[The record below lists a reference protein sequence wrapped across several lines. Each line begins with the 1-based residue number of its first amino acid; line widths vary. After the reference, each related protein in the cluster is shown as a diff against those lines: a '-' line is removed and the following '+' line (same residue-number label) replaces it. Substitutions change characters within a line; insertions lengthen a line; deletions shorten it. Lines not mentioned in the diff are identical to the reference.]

1 MANPIKTFFNKIL
14 TLGINNEMHFVEIQK
29 SYMFNLFLVIATPL
43 VFFVFL
49 FNLANQQY
57 LPAVVSAIQF
67 SIFCFGFWISYT
79 QKYLYLRSGMLIVL
93 AFIGLLA
100 AYFFKSGNEYRML
113 IMIIAA
119 VVLFDKI
126 WQYMVFA
133 VMVALIFVF
142 IRMNDMAISTMS
154 ATELL
159 VQTIK
164 ILLPML
170 IFILCLFYLKHGYL
184 NYQLKLEK
192 AFQELAAAKEQKE
205 RILNAVAHDLRSPIS
220 SIAGITK
227 LILMDDNLTAEQI
240 ELLQLAE
247 QSSSN
252 TIGLINDLLQTN
264 LKEIHAYKFVKAD
277 LNEVLHQSVRL
288 LEFNASDKKIQLQTE
303 MISEHL
309 FALIDPDKIDR
320 VVTNLVNNAIKFSN
334 PNSVINISLSRKQ
347 DEAVIAVKDHGIGI
361 PEDKKD
367 KVFDSFTEAKRKGTS
382 GETSFGLGL
391 SICKQIIEVHK
402 GKIQLESKEGSGS
415 SFYVYLPLA

>member
-1 MANPIKTFFNKIL
+1 MANPIKSFFNKVL

-49 FNLANQQY
+49 FNLYHHQY
-57 LPAVVSAIQF
+57 LPATVSLIQF

-79 QKYLYLRSGMLIVL
+79 QKYLYLRPVMLIAL
-93 AFIGLLA
+93 AFLGLLA
-100 AYFFKSGNEYRML
+100 AYFFNSGNEYRML

-119 VVLFDKI
+119 VVIFDKI

-133 VMVALIFVF
+133 LMVALVFVF
-142 IRMNDMAISTMS
+142 IRMHDMAISTMS
-154 ATELL
+154 ASELL

-164 ILLPML
+164 IMLPML

-227 LILMDDNLTAEQI
+227 LILMDDNLTSEQR

-247 QSSSN
+247 HSSSN

-264 LKEIHAYKFVKAD
+264 LKEVHAYKFVKAD

-303 MISEHL
+303 MITEHL

-334 PNSVINISLSRKQ
+334 PNSVINISLSRQQ

-361 PEDKKD
+361 PEDKKE

-402 GKIQLESKEGSGS
+402 GKIQLESKEGAGS

>member
-1 MANPIKTFFNKIL
+1 MANPIKSFFNKIL

-29 SYMFNLFLVIATPL
+29 SYMFNLFLVVAAPL

-49 FNLANQQY
+49 FNLYNQQY
-57 LPAVVSAIQF
+57 LLASVSFLQF

-79 QKYLYLRSGMLIVL
+79 QKFLYLRSAMLITL

-100 AYFFKSGNEYRML
+100 AYFFRSGNEYRML
-113 IMIIAA
+113 IMVIAA
-119 VVLFDKI
+119 VVLFDKL
-126 WQYMVFA
+126 WQYLLFA
-133 VMVALIFVF
+133 IIVALVFVF
-142 IRMNDMAISTMS
+142 IRLNDMALSTMS
-154 ATELL
+154 TTDIM
-159 VQTIK
+159 VQMIK

-192 AFQELAAAKEQKE
+192 ALLELAAAKEQKE

-220 SIAGITK
+220 SISGITK
-227 LILMDDNLTAEQI
+227 LILMDDNLTEEQI
-240 ELLQLAE
+240 ELLQLADH
-247 QSSSN
+247 SSTN

-264 LKEIHAYKFVKAD
+264 LKEVQSYKFVETD

-303 MISEHL
+303 MLNERLI
-309 FALIDPDKIDR
+309 ALIDPDKIDR

-334 PNSVINISLSRKQ
+334 PNSVINIILSKERN
-347 DEAVIAVKDHGIGI
+347 EAVIAVKDHGIGI
-361 PEDKKD
+361 PEDKKE
-367 KVFDSFTEAKRKGTS
+367 KVFDTFTDAKRKGTS
-382 GETSFGLGL
+382 GEVSFGLGL

-402 GKIQLESKEGSGS
+402 GKILLESKEGKGS
-415 SFYVYLPLA
+415 AFYVYLPLA